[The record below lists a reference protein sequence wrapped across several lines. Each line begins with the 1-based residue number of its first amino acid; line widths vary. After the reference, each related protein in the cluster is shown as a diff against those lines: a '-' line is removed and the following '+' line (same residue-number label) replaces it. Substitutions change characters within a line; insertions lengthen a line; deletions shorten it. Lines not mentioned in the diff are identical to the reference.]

1 MADVKQQEVVA
12 QDAKLVGD
20 EEVQAEV
27 REPTQEVEKEPVAA
41 QASPDREK
49 PSSEVPV
56 HETRVKLDEVITDP
70 SSPLAVQVPDAG
82 RGSLDLP
89 IHQLGEPRP
98 EDVFASEASEADESE
113 DEKSEDQPAPP
124 SE

>member
-27 REPTQEVEKEPVAA
+27 REPTQEVNKESVPA
-41 QASPDREK
+41 QVSPEREA
-49 PSSEVPV
+49 PSKEVPV
-56 HETRVKLDEVITDP
+56 HETAVKLDEVITDP

-89 IHQLGEPRP
+89 IHQLGEPTPEAVFAEEAADADEP
-98 EDVFASEASEADESE
+98 EDD
-113 DEKSEDQPAPP
+113 DQPAPP